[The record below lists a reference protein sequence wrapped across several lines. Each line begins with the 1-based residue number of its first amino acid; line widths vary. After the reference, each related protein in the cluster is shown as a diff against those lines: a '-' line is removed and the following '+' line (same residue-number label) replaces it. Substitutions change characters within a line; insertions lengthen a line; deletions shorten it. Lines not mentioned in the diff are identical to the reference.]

1 MAAKNKFI
9 TLTDENFR
17 KEVINSKKPV
27 LIDFWAE
34 WNGCSQIM
42 APVIKELVVEF
53 EEKIKVGRL
62 DVDNNTWV
70 PAAFGIRTIPT
81 FLIFKDGQVVDQI
94 VGLTC
99 NVELAEKLYALSQD
113 SII

>member
-42 APVIKELVVEF
+42 APVIKELAVEF

-62 DVDNNTWV
+62 DVDKNSSIPV
-70 PAAFGIRTIPT
+70 EYGIRTIPT

-99 NVELAEKLYALSQD
+99 NVELAKKLYALLQD